1 MGEALMQVREVNRTR
16 IYDKYDEQSLESRP
30 SSCTGFMGCEAYDQ
44 TASPRVDA
52 RAMYCPDEFVL
63 FCSEWPEAEAPEF
76 SNCYNLA
83 YTVGCYK
90 GANGDDYWCS
100 EKEFVL
106 RKVEEFCCNE
116 AAKREQIALIKSMEP
131 KPVIP
136 YGESGREMVWEYN
149 H

>member
-1 MGEALMQVREVNRTR
+1 MMSASSNGLKPWEVLYTP
-16 IYDKYDEQSLESRP
+16 RP
-30 SSCTGFMGCEAYDQ
+30 SAPDF
-44 TASPRVDA
+44 TAKI
-52 RAMYCPDEFVL
+52 DEFVF

-76 SNCYNLA
+76 SNWCNLA

-90 GANGDDYWCS
+90 GADGDDYWCS

-136 YGESGREMVWEYN
+136 YGESGWEMVWEYN